1 MEALDDEVFGF
12 AKEDYEVSPPADP
25 VPFEPSGSAQED
37 YEVSPSADP
46 VQFDPMKFHLTSK
59 FAFPLGQGR
68 ALQRETSECK
78 ILPSTGAKSAPPEP
92 PVQVHAHA
100 PPGAKAP
107 PEPPFGKRK
116 ALNIATHA
124 QMQKFFKK
132 K

>member
-12 AKEDYEVSPPADP
+12 AKEDYEVSPP
-25 VPFEPSGSAQED
+25 
-37 YEVSPSADP
+37 ADP